1 MDLCVPVCQAVP
13 KLIERRWRNVNEQA
27 GNARVETQLL
37 SALHVH
43 T

>member
-1 MDLCVPVCQAVP
+1 MDLYVPVRQAEP
-13 KLIERRWRNVNEQA
+13 EDIERRWRNVNEQA
-27 GNARVETQLL
+27 GYARVETQLL